1 MIIYLHTFPRD
12 TITEPLMENITQLH
26 GVKITK
32 IKHTI
37 IENQAGK
44 GPQGSSG
51 PPFLGK
57 KKSPQDIV
65 EALKRCGKLERA
77 LILRA

>member
-1 MIIYLHTFPRD
+1 MIIYLHAFPRD

-37 IENQAGK
+37 IE
-44 GPQGSSG
+44 S
-51 PPFLGK
+51 
-57 KKSPQDIV
+57 
-65 EALKRCGKLERA
+65 
-77 LILRA
+77 